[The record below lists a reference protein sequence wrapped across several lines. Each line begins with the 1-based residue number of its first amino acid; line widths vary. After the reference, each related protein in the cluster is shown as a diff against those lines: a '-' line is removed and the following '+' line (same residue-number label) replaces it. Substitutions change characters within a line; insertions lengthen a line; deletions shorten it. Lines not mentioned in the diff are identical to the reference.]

1 MRFLLDTNAVIALMQ
16 GRASFLRRI
25 KRYRPSDFALPAV
38 VMHELAYGAYRSR
51 RRDENLRRLAA
62 LPFAVLP
69 LDAEDAE
76 AAGRLRAQLAE
87 AGQPIGPYDVLI
99 AGQALA
105 RQCTV
110 ITHNTR
116 EFARVPDLR
125 CEDWQ

>member
-16 GRASFLRRI
+16 GQANFLRRL

-38 VMHELAYGAYRSR
+38 VMHELAYGAYRSQR
-51 RRDENLRRLAA
+51 REENLSRLAA
-62 LPFAVLP
+62 LPFEVMA
-69 LDAEDAE
+69 LDREDAM
-76 AAGRLRAQLAE
+76 AAGRLRAQLAK
-87 AGQPIGPYDVLI
+87 AGLPIGPYDVLI

-116 EFARVPDLR
+116 EFARIPDLR